1 MSADE
6 TKILPDSR
14 VEPPRIATPADVL
27 PESRAREIKGRI
39 FTANGVWIP
48 IFCANCGVGVGLV
61 PEEGMTFVF
70 WLCRKC
76 EETHG
81 EVAGMMRM
89 PDEVFWEKLKQE
101 QLAHFG
107 YYPTQE
113 ELAKVLEED
122 ASPLATLL
130 KQGR

>member
-1 MSADE
+1 MNKPD
-6 TKILPDSR
+6 ILPDSR
-14 VEPPRIATPADVL
+14 IEPPKAAAPADVL
-27 PESRAREIKGRI
+27 PESRARETKGRI

-48 IFCANCGVGVGLV
+48 IFCANCGIEGGKV
-61 PEEGMTFVF
+61 PEEGMTFAF

-76 EETHG
+76 EITYG
-81 EVAGMMRM
+81 KVTGVMCL

>member
-1 MSADE
+1 MSDD
-6 TKILPDSR
+6 ILPDSR
-14 VEPPRIATPADVL
+14 VEPPPKIVLPGDVL
-27 PESRAREIKGRI
+27 PESRARQTKGRV
-39 FTANGVWIP
+39 FTAIGCYIP
-48 IFCANCGVGVGLV
+48 VFCANCGIEGGLV
-61 PEEGMTFVF
+61 PEEGMTFAF

-76 EETHG
+76 EGTYG
-81 EVAGMMRM
+81 VITSMMRL

-107 YYPTQE
+107 YYPSQE